1 MNSNFVNLSDYCVL
15 EYRSTPLGDPNP
27 SILSSDY
34 FLVDNKNVNTLQ
46 IYNTDGYSDI
56 THNSRDLSV
65 VSVGGSKAVYNDITL
80 IPIYTQYDP
89 NITETQ
95 LSSGLSS
102 NLVMDTVR
110 VHFAS
115 GFNFTEVENI
125 IIGVKHKLNDLGQI
139 QLANV
144 LLDAATA
151 QSIFTYNTRPLF
163 LANTIYDRY
172 VDIKIPSPAWLDED
186 FTQFGSS
193 SFEWAITNGIGFIKG
208 APLSVF
214 LAEATYEEYNA
225 PNNVT
230 YDRYQIVNY
239 YEGSIS
245 QINKF
250 DGLGCHLLEATDG
263 DYLEFF
269 ATWNGAFPDALID
282 TLNDSG
288 PDQDWFFTHQLEVYE
303 QIGSTLV
310 PSGNVIVYQ
319 ESAFDKVLT
328 YRPILKEAGFAVSM
342 SIDYTLRLINRKN
355 GDQIIRTGSLSVINP
370 NKYGKSLA
378 KITLPDGPQS
388 MKVYNKIIQKNFETG
403 SIFAPKS
410 TQVDAGSQVTA
421 EVITKTIERKIPEYI
436 PIKQSAIRLSQ
447 KNALNRTGNV
457 TDQVI
462 YGQGRMTL
470 PIDPTDNIIQFT
482 VYQADPSNRQPNKQT
497 KVNLNNNSEF
507 RLNFG
512 EGTEFAFSTIV
523 DATLTN
529 PSLGEIAFRVPKDQA
544 KLILAS
550 TDALFT
556 ITLISKADGTESLL
570 YTGKWTSSA
579 NYADVISAG
588 EDAASAAS
596 NEELIAALSAQVTA
610 LTEAN
615 VTLRTKLL
623 LRSNA
628 RDEKVSYINA
638 AAASAAKQ

>member
-172 VDIKIPSPAWLDED
+172 VDIKIPSPVWLDED

-239 YEGSIS
+239 YEGSVS
-245 QINKF
+245 QVNKF

-310 PSGNVIVYQ
+310 PSGNIIVYQ
-319 ESAFDKVLT
+319 ESSFDKVLT

-378 KITLPDGPQS
+378 KISLPDGPQS

-410 TQVDAGSQVTA
+410 TQVDAGSQVTT
-421 EVITKTIERKIPEYI
+421 EVITKTVERKIPEYI

-482 VYQADPSNRQPNKQT
+482 VYRADPSNRQPNKQT

-512 EGTEFAFSTIV
+512 EGTEFAFSTLV
-523 DATLTN
+523 DPTLTN
-529 PSLGEIAFRVPKDQA
+529 PSLGEIAFRVPKAQA

-638 AAASAAKQ
+638 AAASAAKG

>member
-1 MNSNFVNLSDYCVL
+1 
-15 EYRSTPLGDPNP
+15 LGDPNP

-65 VSVGGSKAVYNDITL
+65 ISVGGSKAIYNDITL

-89 NITETQ
+89 LITETQ
-95 LSSGLSS
+95 LSSSLSA
-102 NLVMDTVR
+102 NVVMDTVR

-125 IIGVKHKLNDLGQI
+125 IIGVKHKLNDLGQM

-172 VDIKIPSPAWLDED
+172 VDIKIPSVAWLDED
-186 FTQFGSS
+186 FTQFGDA
-193 SFEWAITNGIGFIKG
+193 SFEWAITGGIGFIKG

-239 YEGSIS
+239 YEGSVS
-245 QINKF
+245 QVNKF
-250 DGLGCHLLEATDG
+250 DGLGCHLQEATDG

-303 QIGSTLV
+303 QIGSELV
-310 PSGNVIVYQ
+310 PSGNIIVYQ
-319 ESAFDKVLT
+319 ENTFDQVLT

-378 KITLPDGPQS
+378 KITLPEGPQS
-388 MKVYNKIIQKNFETG
+388 MKVYNKIVQKNFETG

-410 TQVDAGSQVTA
+410 TQVDAGTPVTT
-421 EVITKTIERKIPEYI
+421 EVITKTVEVKIPEYI
-436 PIKQSAIRLSQ
+436 PIKQSSIKLSQ
-447 KNALNRTGNV
+447 KNALHRTGDA

-470 PIDPTDNIIQFT
+470 PIDPTDNVIKFT
-482 VYQADPSNRQPNKQT
+482 VYQTDPSKATNQT

-512 EGTEFAFSTIV
+512 EGSEFAFSTIV
-523 DATLTN
+523 DDTLTN

-588 EDAASAAS
+588 EDAATAAG
-596 NEELIAALSAQVTA
+596 NEELIAALSAQVTS

-615 VTLRTKLL
+615 ITLQTQ
-623 LRSNA
+623 LRKRNKV
-628 RDEKVSYINA
+628 RDEQVSYINA
-638 AAASAAKQ
+638 AAATSFNRE

>member
-1 MNSNFVNLSDYCVL
+1 MNSSFVNLSDYCVL

-27 SILSSDY
+27 SILSSSY
-34 FLVDNKNVNTLQ
+34 FLVDNKNVNALQ
-46 IYNTDGYSDI
+46 IYNTDGYSDT

-65 VSVGGSKAVYNDITL
+65 VSIGGSKAIYNDITL

-95 LSSGLSS
+95 LSSSLSA

-115 GFNFTEVENI
+115 GFNFTEVENV
-125 IIGVKHKLNDLGQI
+125 IIGVKHKLNDLGQM

-172 VDIKIPSPAWLDED
+172 VDIKIPSVAWLDED
-186 FTQFGSS
+186 FTQFGDA

-239 YEGSIS
+239 YEGSVS
-245 QINKF
+245 QVNKF
-250 DGLGCHLLEATDG
+250 DGLGCHLQEAADG

-288 PDQDWFFTHQLEVYE
+288 PDQEWFFTHQLEVYE
-303 QIGSTLV
+303 QIGSELV
-310 PSGNVIVYQ
+310 PSGNIIIYQ
-319 ESAFDKVLT
+319 ESSFDQVLT

-355 GDQIIRTGSLSVINP
+355 GDQVIRTGSLSVINP

-378 KITLPDGPQS
+378 KISLPDGPQS
-388 MKVYNKIIQKNFETG
+388 MKVYNKIVQKNFETG

-410 TQVDAGSQVTA
+410 TQVDAGTQAKA
-421 EVITKTIERKIPEYI
+421 EVITKTVEVKIPQYL
-436 PIKQSAIRLSQ
+436 PIKQALIKLSQ
-447 KNALNRTGNV
+447 KNALHRTGNV
-457 TDQVI
+457 ADQVI

-470 PIDPTDNIIQFT
+470 PIDPTDNVIQFT
-482 VYQADPSNRQPNKQT
+482 VYEADPANRNSQT

-512 EGTEFAFSTIV
+512 EGSEFAFSTIV
-523 DATLTN
+523 DDTLTN
-529 PSLGEIAFRVPKDQA
+529 PSLGEIAFRVPKDKA

-550 TDALFT
+550 SDALFT

-588 EDAASAAS
+588 EDAATAVS
-596 NEELIAALSAQVTA
+596 NEELIAALSAQVTS

-615 VTLRTKLL
+615 VTLRAQ
-623 LRSNA
+623 LRKGKQL
-628 RDEKVSYINA
+628 RDEKVEYINA
-638 AAASAAKQ
+638 AAATAFRQA